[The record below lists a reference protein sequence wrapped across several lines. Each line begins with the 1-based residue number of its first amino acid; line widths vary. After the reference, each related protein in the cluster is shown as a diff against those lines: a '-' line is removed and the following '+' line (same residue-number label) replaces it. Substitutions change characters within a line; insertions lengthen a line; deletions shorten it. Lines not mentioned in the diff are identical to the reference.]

1 MQSDVKNTI
10 YKNVEENKL
19 DLIRISEY
27 IHENPELGY
36 KEFKAVEKLTSYLK
50 EKGNEVIIPFGG
62 LDTSFSASFTQG
74 KGERHIAVLAEY
86 DALPKLGHAC
96 GHNIICTSALGTY
109 LAAKRAMEKF
119 NISGKVSI
127 IGTPAEE
134 GGGGKIKLLEAGV
147 FDGVDASLM
156 VHPTSGTT
164 RIAGR
169 CTTTYSFTIEFFGQ
183 SAHAASQPFKGINA
197 LDAANLFFNAI
208 GFLRQQVTSDVRM
221 SGYIVDGGNAS
232 NVIPDYTKIQY
243 SIRCMEDQEMSSLVE
258 RVKSCIQAAALATG
272 CKANIIE
279 EKGYAARTFSE
290 TLGNICRDALEEQGE
305 EVLTGF
311 PDDFGSTDFGNVS
324 QIIPT
329 TNPYFSLNKTRV
341 SLHTPE
347 YERLANQPISHT
359 AIERSAKA
367 MACTII
373 ECFLNDSILER
384 AKNEKSNE
392 VSIDMRPR

>member
-1 MQSDVKNTI
+1 MQPHVKNTI
-10 YKNVEENKL
+10 YENVEENKS
-19 DLIRISEY
+19 DLVQISEY

-50 EKGNEVIIPFGG
+50 DKENEVSMPFGG
-62 LDTSFSASFTQG
+62 LDTSFRATHIQG
-74 KGERHIAVLAEY
+74 GGEKHIAVLAEY

-96 GHNIICTSALGTY
+96 GHNIICTSALGAY

-134 GGGGKIKLLEAGV
+134 GGGGKIRLLEAGA
-147 FDGVDASLM
+147 FEDVDASLM

-169 CTTTYSFTIEFFGQ
+169 CTTTYSFTIEFFGK

-197 LDAANLFFNAI
+197 LDAAHLFFNAI

-221 SGYIVDGGNAS
+221 SGYIVDGGTAS

-243 SIRCMEDQEMSSLVE
+243 SIRCMEDQEMSNLVE

-272 CKANIIE
+272 CEVNINE

-290 TLGNICRDALEEQGE
+290 TLGNICRAALEEQGE
-305 EVLTGF
+305 KVLSGF

-324 QIIPT
+324 QLIPT
-329 TNPYFSLNKTRV
+329 TNPYFSLNETRV

-347 YERLANQPISHT
+347 YEKLANQPISHI

-367 MACTII
+367 MACTIV
-373 ECFLNDSILER
+373 ECFLDDSILER
-384 AKNEKSNE
+384 AKSEQTNE
-392 VSIDMRPR
+392 VSVDMRPR